1 MNLIKKNNHDFLH
14 QYQWI
19 HPLQKIKLVQ
29 TTLQTSNNK
38 LIKDQKIILNIQ
50 VFLNLFLI
58 QKPKIKLAKK
68 SNASFKVRSNMIIGT
83 KNHLHQYR
91 SLVFFIRFITCIL
104 PLINNTNSKCTINSI
119 NNNHFHILVSYGW
132 KEILPLSIESNINPE
147 NLGGAHIQF
156 LIKSPVPRLPF
167 LYFK

>member
-38 LIKDQKIILNIQ
+38 LIKDQKLILNIQ

-91 SLVFFIRFITCIL
+91 SLLFFIRFITCIL
-104 PLINNTNSKCTINSI
+104 PLINNTNS
-119 NNNHFHILVSYGW
+119 VWY
-132 KEILPLSIESNINPE
+132 
-147 NLGGAHIQF
+147 
-156 LIKSPVPRLPF
+156 
-167 LYFK
+167 